1 MLLAVPLDDKNFSE
15 NLRKAKEKGADLVE
29 LRVDQFSDTELSYVE
44 ERIKEAKETGL
55 GTILTVRLPS
65 EGGREVKNRGEIL
78 ENLSPL
84 SDYTDVELSDRYT
97 LIKVSQKVREAG
109 KKLIVSFHDFER
121 TPPNWIIREVLREGL
136 RYGGIPKIAVRAN
149 SYEDV
154 ARLLCI
160 SRQVEGEKVIIAMG
174 DYGKI
179 SRLAGFVFG
188 SVISYCSLGRSFA
201 PGQIP
206 LEEMVRLREE
216 FYPKR

>member
-109 KKLIVSFHDFER
+109 KKL
-121 TPPNWIIREVLREGL
+121 
-136 RYGGIPKIAVRAN
+136 
-149 SYEDV
+149 
-154 ARLLCI
+154 
-160 SRQVEGEKVIIAMG
+160 
-174 DYGKI
+174 
-179 SRLAGFVFG
+179 
-188 SVISYCSLGRSFA
+188 
-201 PGQIP
+201 
-206 LEEMVRLREE
+206 
-216 FYPKR
+216 